1 MINVRALMA
10 QAVRYHG
17 ERIAVIHGD
26 RRLTFNQAWE
36 RGVRLA
42 NGLLAIGLEPGDR
55 VAVLEDNSIEA
66 ADFIQACAI
75 AGLVRVP
82 LYARN
87 APEAHQHMIGH
98 TGCKG
103 VVVSDHYA
111 AEIEAIRGSL
121 PDLRHVMVRGPDY
134 EQWLAAQSLIEP
146 VVAIQP
152 DDIYLIRHT
161 GGTTGKPKAVAFSH
175 RSWLAGVRD
184 WFYIF
189 PQVVPGDSC
198 LHIGP
203 VSHGSGYQYLP
214 VWFAGGCNVMVNHF
228 DPGEA
233 IALIERERIA
243 YCMMVATM
251 LRSLVDYPGAET
263 RDFSSLKCVLIGA
276 APIHEATALAGRK
289 LLGDVLYQGYGQ
301 TEVLPIAFMGPE
313 QWFAEVEGSTPLR
326 ASGMV
331 MPFSQVAIWDEDNT
345 PLPLGETG
353 EIVAR
358 ADGQLT
364 CFWDNPETTAQR
376 IVDGWVKTGDIG
388 RIDGNGY
395 LYVVDR
401 SDDMIISGG
410 YNIWPSELEQ
420 VIAHH
425 PEIAEVAVFGVPH
438 PKWGEA
444 PLALCVVKPDHTVT
458 EAEIVELVAA
468 QLGSYKKPAQ
478 VVLQAEPLARSPVGK
493 IMRKALR
500 EPYWADRD
508 TRVAGS

>member
-1 MINVRALMA
+1 MDVRTQMA
-10 QAVRYHG
+10 QAVRYNSD
-17 ERIAVIHGD
+17 RIAVIHGD
-26 RRLTFNQAWE
+26 RRLTFAEAWD

-42 NGLLAIGLEPGDR
+42 NALIALGLEPGDR
-55 VAVLEDNSIEA
+55 VAVLEDNCIEA
-66 ADFIQACAI
+66 ADFMQACAI
-75 AGLVRVP
+75 ANLVRVP

-98 TGCKG
+98 TGCKV

-111 AEIEAIRGSL
+111 PEIEAIRDTL
-121 PDLRHVMVRGPDY
+121 IDVQHIIVRDDSY
-134 EQWLAAQSLIEP
+134 EAWLAAQSPVEP
-146 VVAIQP
+146 AVAINP
-152 DDIYLIRHT
+152 DDLYLIRHT
-161 GGTTGKPKAVAFSH
+161 GGTTGKAKAAAFSH
-175 RSWLAGVRD
+175 RSWLSGVRD

-189 PQVVPGDSC
+189 PQVVPGDRC

-203 VSHGSGYQYLP
+203 ISHGSGYQYLP
-214 VWFAGGCNVMVNHF
+214 VWLAGGCNVMVNHF

-233 IALIERERIA
+233 IDLIEREQIS

-251 LRSLVDYPGAET
+251 LRALVDHPGAET

-301 TEVLPIAFMGPE
+301 TEVLPVAFMGPE

-331 MPFSQVAIWDEDNT
+331 MPFSQVDIWDEDNNPT
-345 PLPLGETG
+345 PLGEVG

-358 ADGQLT
+358 ADGQMT
-364 CFWDNPETTAQR
+364 YFWNNPQATIER
-376 IVDGWVKTGDIG
+376 IVDGWIKTGDIG
-388 RIDGNGY
+388 RIDRNGY

-425 PEIAEVAVFGVPH
+425 PDIIEVAVFGIPH
-438 PKWGEA
+438 PKWGET
-444 PLALCVVKPDHTVT
+444 PLAICVMREGYQVT
-458 EAEIVELVAA
+458 EAGIIELVANE
-468 QLGSYKKPAQ
+468 LGSYKKPGQ
-478 VVLQAEPLARSPVGK
+478 VLLQTEPLTRSPVGK
-493 IMRKALR
+493 IKRKAMR
-500 EPYWADRD
+500 EPYWAKHD

>member
-1 MINVRALMA
+1 MDVRSLMA
-10 QAVRYHG
+10 QAVRSNGDRH
-17 ERIAVIHGD
+17 AVIHGD
-26 RRLTFNQAWE
+26 RRLTFNQAWD

-42 NGLLAIGLEPGDR
+42 NGLIALGLQPGDR
-55 VAVLEDNSIEA
+55 VAVLEDNGIEA

-98 TGCKG
+98 TGCKA
-103 VVVSDHYA
+103 VVVSETYA
-111 AEIEAIRGSL
+111 PEIESIRKDL
-121 PDLRHVMVRGPDY
+121 PEVRHVVVRHRGY
-134 EQWLAAQSLIEP
+134 EDWLAAQSPIEP
-146 VVAIQP
+146 VVTIQP

-161 GGTTGKPKAVAFSH
+161 GGTTGKAKAAAFSH

-184 WFYIF
+184 WFYIL
-189 PQVVPGDSC
+189 PQVIPGDRC

-233 IALIERERIA
+233 IDLIERERIA

-251 LRSLVDYPGAET
+251 LRAIVDYPGAES

-289 LLGDVLYQGYGQ
+289 LLGDALYQGYGQ
-301 TEVLPIAFMGPE
+301 TEVLPIAFMGPG

-331 MPFSQVAIWDEDNT
+331 MPFSQVAIWDEENS
-345 PLPLGETG
+345 PLPQGETG

-364 CFWDNPETTAQR
+364 CFWNNPDATAER
-376 IVDGWVKTGDIG
+376 IIDGWVKTGDIG
-388 RIDGNGY
+388 RIDHNGY

-401 SDDMIISGG
+401 ADDIIISGG

-425 PEIAEVAVFGVPH
+425 PGITEVAVFGVPH

-444 PLALCVVKPDHTVT
+444 PLALCVVRPGHQV
-458 EAEIVELVAA
+458 VETDIIDLVAA
-468 QLGSYKKPAQ
+468 ELGSYKKPAQ
-478 VVLQAEPLARSPVGK
+478 VVFQTEPLTRSPVGK
-493 IMRKALR
+493 IMRKAMR
-500 EPYWADRD
+500 EPFWAGRQ

>member
-1 MINVRALMA
+1 MDVRALMA
-10 QAVRYHG
+10 QAVRCNG
-17 ERIAVIHGD
+17 QRIAVIHGD
-26 RRLTFNQAWE
+26 RRLTFDEAWD

-42 NGLLAIGLEPGDR
+42 NGLLALGLQPGER

-75 AGLVRVP
+75 ANLVRVP

-87 APEAHQHMIGH
+87 APDGHRHMIAH
-98 TGCKG
+98 TGCKA
-103 VVVSDHYA
+103 VVVASHYA
-111 AEIEAIRGSL
+111 GEIEVLRPVL
-121 PDLRHVMVRGPDY
+121 PEVEHVVVRDAGY
-134 EQWLAAQSLIEP
+134 EDWLAAQSPAEP
-146 VVAIQP
+146 VVAIDR
-152 DDIYLIRHT
+152 DDLFIIRHT
-161 GGTTGKPKAVAFSH
+161 GGTTGQAKAAAFSH

-189 PQVVPGDSC
+189 PQVVPGDRC

-203 VSHGSGYQYLP
+203 ISHGSGYQYLP
-214 VWFAGGCNVMVNHF
+214 VWLAGGCNVMVDHF
-228 DPGEA
+228 DAGEA
-233 IALIERERIA
+233 IDVIEKERIA
-243 YCMMVATM
+243 YCQMVATM
-251 LRSLVDYPGAET
+251 LRAIVDYPGSES

-276 APIHEATALAGRK
+276 APIHEATSLAGRK

-301 TEVLPIAFMGPE
+301 TEVLPVAFMGPE

-345 PLPLGETG
+345 PLAPGETG

-358 ADGQLT
+358 ADGQMT
-364 CFWDNPETTAQR
+364 HFWNNPEATAER
-376 IVDGWVKTGDIG
+376 IVDGWIKTGDIG
-388 RIDGNGY
+388 RIDRNGY

-401 SDDMIISGG
+401 ADDMIISGG

-425 PEIAEVAVFGVPH
+425 PEIVEVAVFGVPH

-444 PLALCVVKPDHTVT
+444 PLALCVVRPGYQVT
-458 EAEIVELVAA
+458 EAEIIERTASE
-468 QLGSYKKPAQ
+468 LGSYKKPAR
-478 VVLQAEPLARSPVGK
+478 VVFQTEPLTRSPVGK
-493 IMRKALR
+493 IKRKAMR
-500 EPYWADRD
+500 EAYWADREA
-508 TRVAGS
+508 RVAGS

>member
-1 MINVRALMA
+1 MDVRALMA
-10 QAVRYHG
+10 QAVRCNGH
-17 ERIAVIHGD
+17 RIAVIHGD
-26 RRLTFNQAWE
+26 RRLTFNQAWD

-42 NGLLAIGLEPGDR
+42 NGLLALGLVPGDR

-75 AGLVRVP
+75 ANLVRVP

-87 APEAHQHMIGH
+87 APEAHQHMISH
-98 TGCKG
+98 TGCKA
-103 VVVSDHYA
+103 VVVAGHYA
-111 AEIEAIRGSL
+111 AEIEALRGVL
-121 PDLRHVMVRGPDY
+121 PEVEHVVVRDQSY
-134 EQWLAAQSLIEP
+134 EHWLAAQSPVEP
-146 VVAIQP
+146 DISIQP

-161 GGTTGKPKAVAFSH
+161 GGTTGKAKAVAFSH
-175 RSWLAGVRD
+175 RAWLCGVRD

-189 PQVVPGDSC
+189 PQVVPGDRC

-203 VSHGSGYQYLP
+203 ISHGSGYQYLP
-214 VWFAGGCNVMVNHF
+214 IWLAGGCNVMVNHF

-233 IALIERERIA
+233 IDLIEKERIA
-243 YCMMVATM
+243 YCQMVATM
-251 LRSLVDYPGAET
+251 LRALVDHPGSET

-313 QWFAEVEGSTPLR
+313 QWFGEVEGSSPLR

-331 MPFSQVAIWDEDNT
+331 MPFSQVAIWDDDNN
-345 PLPLGETG
+345 PLPQGETG

-358 ADGQLT
+358 ADGQMT
-364 CFWDNPETTAQR
+364 CFWNNPEATAER
-376 IVDGWVKTGDIG
+376 IVHGWIKTGDIG
-388 RIDGNGY
+388 RIDHNGY

-401 SDDMIISGG
+401 ADDMIISGG

-425 PEIAEVAVFGVPH
+425 PDIVEVAVFGVPH

-444 PLALCVVKPDHTVT
+444 PLALCVVRPGHKVT
-458 EAEIVELVAA
+458 EADIIERVAA
-468 QLGSYKKPAQ
+468 ELGRYKKPAQ
-478 VVLQAEPLARSPVGK
+478 VVFQTEPLTRSPVGK
-493 IMRKALR
+493 IKRKAMR
-500 EPYWADRD
+500 ESYWADYD